1 MSEGGKLYELVARH
15 GGDEDGVVIL
25 VDTDTGERWT
35 LSWPEVL
42 SSTLAPLD
50 ISILVEPGD
59 TLGGPGG
66 RKYAARVAM
75 VALAALSGSGP
86 VGSVS
91 FQSTSIETAEGIKAL
106 HDLGDAPHHTVV
118 FRYVPPEEG

>member
-1 MSEGGKLYELVARH
+1 MSGDGKLYELVARH

-42 SSTLAPLD
+42 SSIAPLD
-50 ISILVEPGD
+50 ISMLVEPGD
-59 TLGGPGG
+59 TLGEPGG

-106 HDLGDAPHHTVV
+106 HGLGDAPHHMVV
-118 FRYVPPEEG
+118 FRYVPPEDEG